1 MKPLPITFA
10 IFYWAVLIFD
20 ITLILTGADYQYRY
34 ITKGL
39 LAPLLFCM
47 MAFEIEHTNK
57 WWSVRVLSIGLLF
70 SLIGDLVLVGDG
82 LTKINFAI
90 GIACFWIVQICYI
103 LFFYRKRPF
112 RQKNAVFLFICSLC
126 IIAYV
131 ILMSVLMWKKMDK
144 QDLTIPVM
152 LYSFTIGF
160 MLLCAINISN
170 SRRLNKMAV
179 YFFIPGAL
187 LFVISDSIIA
197 LNRFYLT
204 KPVSDIYIMFTYGLA
219 QFLIVMGAVKFIK
232 K

>member
-1 MKPLPITFA
+1 MKPLPITFS
-10 IFYWAVLIFD
+10 IFFWAVVIFD

-39 LAPLLFCM
+39 MAPFLFCM
-47 MAFEIEHTNK
+47 MAFEIEHTTK
-57 WWSVRVLSIGLLF
+57 WWSIRVLSVALLF
-70 SLIGDLVLVGDG
+70 SLIGDLMLVGDSI
-82 LTKINFAI
+82 TKINFAI
-90 GIACFWIVQICYI
+90 GLGCFWIVQICYI

-112 RQKNAVFLFICSLC
+112 RQKNAPFLFVCSL
-126 IIAYV
+126 V
-131 ILMSVLMWKKMDK
+131 ILAYIVLICVLMWKKLDK
-144 QDLTIPVM
+144 QDLTIPVV
-152 LYSFTIGF
+152 LYAFTIGF

-179 YFFIPGAL
+179 YFSIPGAL

-204 KPVSDIYIMFTYGLA
+204 RPVSDIYVMLTYGLA
-219 QFLIVMGAVKFIK
+219 QFLIIFGAVKFIK